1 MPWPNR
7 NFGLNRYLMEN
18 SLPCLIDNK
27 LLQLCRIHP
36 ACCEELF
43 LYYSAAPGALVDA
56 ASLRASF
63 AALGL
68 CCTRYEH
75 TPTCVLV
82 IFAALTPCA
91 RLRDFWAF
99 DTVTL
104 RHVFSYNMVRTF
116 CHSSLWALDTVT
128 LRYVLSCSLVR
139 GFCHGRNACFQIS
152 PRECNFA
159 TLDPTVNKKCER
171 TARASDQ

>member
-63 AALGL
+63 AAL
-68 CCTRYEH
+68 
-75 TPTCVLV
+75 
-82 IFAALTPCA
+82 TPCA

-139 GFCHGRNACFQIS
+139 TICHDTVGLVYGHNACFQIS

-159 TLDPTVNKKCER
+159 TLDPTENENANALLVPR
-171 TARASDQ
+171 TNDGSLH